1 MLCALER
8 RPWPLRSGR
17 DSFPCEFPIVEQENR
32 GNEAVGREADGGEL
46 VVGGPVYGQ
55 EPCHGL
61 FRQG

>member
-17 DSFPCEFPIVEQENR
+17 DSFPCEFPIVEGENR
-32 GNEAVGREADGGEL
+32 ENEAVEREGDSGEL
-46 VVGGPVYGQ
+46 AVGGPVYTQ
-55 EPCHGL
+55 EACHGQ